1 MFLSYEQIC
10 GTSQLKLS
18 LLHSQ
23 GGPGRALESPGERPG
38 RKEPLRMKK
47 NLKFGKI
54 TIKGGKKPLGVEK
67 KNIRGGK
74 KSVEKRIP

>member
-1 MFLSYEQIC
+1 
-10 GTSQLKLS
+10 
-18 LLHSQ
+18 
-23 GGPGRALESPGERPG
+23 
-38 RKEPLRMKK
+38 MKK

-74 KSVEKRIP
+74 KVWKKGFLKGGKIH